1 MFVSW
6 IVTYWGENKGEET
19 RMGLGSLT
27 ARFVKLV
34 KLEMFCF
41 MRGQRGFCTK
51 YKRTIVASIVAST
64 VARD

>member
-34 KLEMFCF
+34 KLVMFCF

-51 YKRTIVASIVAST
+51 Y
-64 VARD
+64 